1 MNSTTKKAGGAMKE
15 SKFASQGKTREPRR
29 ISEQSRN
36 RFEMALRVLE
46 AQGEIPTAKG
56 VRRVLTK
63 LTGYGMDTWI
73 LLAIMKDHLRHRE
86 KSVEG
91 IVREYRRLPPLERQI
106 LRRRIQATER
116 TIAK

>member
-1 MNSTTKKAGGAMKE
+1 MKSPTKGSGGAMKE
-15 SKFASQGKTREPRR
+15 TKFASMGSTREPRR
-29 ISEQSRN
+29 IPELSRD

-63 LTGYGMDTWI
+63 LTGYGMDTWV